1 MDVCSLSY
9 RHHRVNF
16 TISTF
21 TEISYLGNKIA
32 LLSLNINTKYIK
44 SQTDTR
50 SWPAGEP
57 LPRDYPMNAGIWCS
71 SLPGLAQPK
80 TSHLSIS
87 HIWAC
92 FHISPPATTSTLPFN
107 TLPFNNDDG
116 MRSEFKRCDVVWIRY
131 VFFLLVLFSIIIND
145 LFFIQV
151 HLNSALT
158 CFLPPPP

>member
-1 MDVCSLSY
+1 MVLLFLEWHYGPSCICFHLSLFP
-9 RHHRVNF
+9 HRLSRFDGCLFFILQPPSRKLSHCF

-44 SQTDTR
+44 FQTDTR

-80 TSHLSIS
+80 TSHLSIN

-92 FHISPPATTSTLPFN
+92 FLLKTTMACEVSP
-107 TLPFNNDDG
+107 NDAMSFGSG
-116 MRSEFKRCDVVWIRY
+116 M
-131 VFFLLVLFSIIIND
+131 FFSYS
-145 LFFIQV
+145 FFFQ
-151 HLNSALT
+151 
-158 CFLPPPP
+158 